1 MDERIWGIIGGLAL
15 LLVLLS
21 PYVLGGTKKVE
32 RLFEDAETL
41 YEQSDYD
48 RAIAKYR
55 EALKESKKPRAKT
68 ETISKDF
75 TTYVNFKIAMSYLKL
90 AEHEN
95 NPSHYEIALEHV
107 EKAARTVKFAEYA
120 ENLTYLWGHILYK
133 TEQLEQAREK
143 FKQLIDK
150 FPNTRFREKAQETI
164 AQIDAQLQDPEEI
177 VVDPTEIPPLWIN
190 DLSKFEAFS
199 KERNRRLIVPNR
211 LRAEEKFAQAAAG
224 YETFAID
231 YPATKQAAYALY
243 WAGFCYSPDSTAP
256 LSDKSIAIFRKLTDN
271 YPESL
276 YATKAYEKLALIP
289 VPYED
294 VDEVIRKADEA
305 IRKAEEAVQH
315 LKALN
320 CESPEVVTV
329 ERHLAAANQEKA
341 RNNFEAAYQQAKNAE
356 ELAKNTTEDHK
367 KAEAYVNVGYSRL
380 RRGELS
386 RSEANVDAARRVH
399 PSYPKIRELSE
410 EIKRKRKDDHFR
422 RGVVHFENKAYAQAI
437 DSLTKA
443 LEIDAQ
449 NKEAYYQLG
458 VAYLRNGEFECALEC
473 ARKALAIDPNYQD
486 ASDLINSIDA
496 DALNGE
502 CEHHIP

>member
-1 MDERIWGIIGGLAL
+1 M
-15 LLVLLS
+15 
-21 PYVLGGTKKVE
+21 
-32 RLFEDAETL
+32 
-41 YEQSDYD
+41 
-48 RAIAKYR
+48 
-55 EALKESKKPRAKT
+55 
-68 ETISKDF
+68 
-75 TTYVNFKIAMSYLKL
+75 
-90 AEHEN
+90 
-95 NPSHYEIALEHV
+95 
-107 EKAARTVKFAEYA
+107 
-120 ENLTYLWGHILYK
+120 
-133 TEQLEQAREK
+133 EQAREK
-143 FKQLIDK
+143 FKQLLDK
-150 FPNTRFREKAQETI
+150 FPNTRFGKKAQETI
-164 AQIDAQLQDPEEI
+164 AQTDAQLRDTEEI

-211 LRAEEKFAQAAAG
+211 LRAEEKFAQAAG

-243 WAGFCYSPDSTAP
+243 WAGFCYSPDPTAP
-256 LSDKSIAIFRKLTDN
+256 LSDKSIAIFRKLIDN

-276 YATKAYEKLALIP
+276 YTTKASEKLVLIP

-294 VDEVIRKADEA
+294 VDEVIRKADEV

-320 CESPEVVTV
+320 CESPEVVTM
-329 ERHLAAANQEKA
+329 ERHLVAAKQEKA

-356 ELAKNTTEDHK
+356 ELAKNTNEAYK
-367 KAEAYVNVGYSRL
+367 NAEAYVNAGYSSL
-380 RRGELS
+380 RQGELS
-386 RSEANVDAARRVH
+386 RAEANVDAARRAH

-410 EIKRKRKDDHFR
+410 EIKRKRKDNYFR
-422 RGVVHFENKAYAQAI
+422 RGVMHFENKAYAQAI

-449 NKEAYYQLG
+449 SKEAYYQLG
-458 VAYLRNGEFECALEC
+458 VTYLRNGEFECALEC

-486 ASDLINSIDA
+486 ASDLINSIDE

-502 CEHHIP
+502 CEHNIP